1 MSDTTS
7 IGERIRYLRHERKLT
22 QEELA
27 EQLNVTSQAVS
38 KWENGSGMPDIS
50 QIVPLAHVFGVS
62 TDVLFGTVDE
72 NNDEVERIIKKV
84 EEIGA
89 QLSHNDEEENDSLY
103 KQWGILEDAL
113 KIYPTSTKLLIKS
126 IGTGLFYSLRI
137 GWCKDDEVLVERSRA
152 IINECIREAK
162 LLRNY
167 SDNIDDV
174 TYATYEL
181 INGTGQFELAVSE
194 AERLPCSAVGLR
206 GTQMAWIM
214 EKKGDRD
221 GELAQR
227 QKNVLHLLESVYCE
241 LLPMSTA
248 YSSQGRHEGAYTALR
263 ASYDIYKAVF
273 ADEIVPYFG
282 LCNLYENIAYEC
294 MELGR
299 HDEALD
305 WLEILYKVMKEHN
318 DRCGTVTHPKTMILS
333 GETIEWGGGG
343 RGAARVCMQYTLE
356 FQWFDPIRDTDRFRE
371 LVRLAGELDE

>member
-1 MSDTTS
+1 MSHS
-7 IGERIRYLRHERKLT
+7 E
-22 QEELA
+22 
-27 EQLNVTSQAVS
+27 
-38 KWENGSGMPDIS
+38 
-50 QIVPLAHVFGVS
+50 
-62 TDVLFGTVDE
+62 
-72 NNDEVERIIKKV
+72 
-84 EEIGA
+84 
-89 QLSHNDEEENDSLY
+89 EEENDSLY
-103 KQWGILEDAL
+103 KQWGILENAL
-113 KIYPTSTKLLIKS
+113 KIYSTSTKLLIKS
-126 IGTGLFYSLRI
+126 IGTGLYYSLRI
-137 GWCKDDEVLVERSRA
+137 GWCKNDEVLVERSRA

-167 SDNIDDV
+167 SDDIDDV
-174 TYATYEL
+174 TYATHRL
-181 INGTGQFELAVSE
+181 IDAYCRTGQFELAVSE

-206 GTQMAWIM
+206 GRQMADIM
-214 EKKGDRD
+214 AKKGDRD

-227 QKNVLHLLESVYCE
+227 QKNVSHLLESVYCE

-248 YSSQGRHEGAYTALR
+248 YSSQGRHGDAYTALR

-282 LCNLYENIAYEC
+282 LCNLYENIACEC

-333 GETIEWGGGG
+333 DETIEWGGGG
-343 RGAARVCMQYTLE
+343 RGTARVCMQYTLE
-356 FQWFDPIRDTDRFRE
+356 FQRFDPIRDTNRFRE